1 MNIYGDKWSGL
12 HCEEWEVCASPEEL
26 VARLVRLDA
35 QVHTLLSL
43 ASGPPDEAHLG
54 VGGGAGQYLVYQQVS
69 DLELWNIV
77 RPDAEKAWV
86 SSNTGGQ
93 EGDHPARQVVDLAGS
108 LPLVS
113 GARHAK
119 PVAVLGEAGQVTRT
133 MKSLPNILAASSA
146 TESNKPRVASRP
158 AG

>member
-1 MNIYGDKWSGL
+1 MASTKRQDGGVSEQDQGMNIYGDKWSGL

-86 SSNTGGQ
+86 SLNTGGQ
-93 EGDHPARQVVDLAGS
+93 DGDHPARQVVDLATAQAACLWYLEHGTRNPS
-108 LPLVS
+108 LCWEKQD
-113 GARHAK
+113 R
-119 PVAVLGEAGQVTRT
+119 
-133 MKSLPNILAASSA
+133 
-146 TESNKPRVASRP
+146 
-158 AG
+158 